1 MKFLVRSITICLA
14 SALVT
19 LGLAGTAHSEEVV
32 PSSAPDSTVEPR
44 GEEPAVTPEQYQA
57 LVRDLKSAGA
67 ETTSRGTIVVDV
79 PGHGE
84 MELSS
89 GEEAAPGKGDTPQI
103 GGGGGVF
110 NPYVSFNQTDQKA
123 LIAGS
128 SAALAGAICL
138 IPAVGQVACVAA
150 VALVAVATV
159 YVNERGLCPKSA
171 PELRVYVYSRTG
183 KCV

>member
-1 MKFLVRSITICLA
+1 MFVRSITICLA

-19 LGLAGTAHSEEVV
+19 LGVAGTAHADGQPLPPGPVTSIGPV
-32 PSSAPDSTVEPR
+32 AQ
-44 GEEPAVTPEQYQA
+44 EPAVTPEEYQA
-57 LVRDLKSAGA
+57 LVRDLKDAGA

-79 PGHGE
+79 PGHGQV
-84 MELSS
+84 ELSS
-89 GEEAAPGKGDTPQI
+89 GSEGVPGKGDTPQI

-110 NPYVSFNQTDQKA
+110 SPYVSFNQTDQKA

-159 YVNERGLCPKSA
+159 YVNERGLCPRSA